1 MNPALA
7 AGKLASPSKL
17 SKESAIAVKRLAFEY
32 RDAAGI
38 SIIPILLGGP
48 KSPAIPSWTP
58 YRERLA
64 TDAELD
70 QWFARPHGIGMV
82 CGFVSGGLEVIDF
95 DDGSLFEPWRQL
107 VKPIVERLVVVETGG
122 GGWHVLYRCN
132 EIGGNIKIACD
143 PNRTK
148 QTLIE
153 TRGEGGYI
161 VAEGSPCSV
170 HLSGLPYVQYS
181 GPYLPQVP
189 RITPD
194 ERRVLWAAARTF
206 DKRGEAFTRKLAEKY
221 TRTTVAHSG
230 STHPV
235 VTDFNN
241 RASWESILCRH
252 GWTSRDGII
261 WTRPGKDFGT
271 SAKVVIADDGSE
283 LLTVFSGNAGP
294 LSPNGSHRIL
304 SKFNAWA
311 LLAFGGDN
319 RAAFQAAR
327 NEVAA

>member
-1 MNPALA
+1 MRNQVIA
-7 AGKLASPSKL
+7 AAKKLAT
-17 SKESAIAVKRLAFEY
+17 EY
-32 RDAAGI
+32 RDAGI
-38 SIIPILLGGP
+38 SVIPLKLDGS
-48 KSPAIPSWTP
+48 KSPALPSWTP

-64 TDAELD
+64 TDAELSE
-70 QWFARPHGIGMV
+70 WFSIPHGIGLV
-82 CGFVSGGLEVIDF
+82 CGVISGGLEVIDF

-107 VKPIVERLVVVETGG
+107 VSAIVERLPVVETGG
-122 GGWHVLYRCN
+122 GGWHVLYRCS
-132 EIGGNIKIACD
+132 EIGGNVKIACD
-143 PNRTK
+143 PSREK

-161 VAEGSPCSV
+161 VGEGSPCSV

-181 GPYLPQVP
+181 GPYLPSVP
-189 RITPD
+189 RITAD
-194 ERRVLWAAARTF
+194 ERRELWKAARTF
-206 DKRGEAFTRKLAEKY
+206 DKRGDDFTRKLAEKY
-221 TRTTVAHSG
+221 TRTQVAPSG

-235 VTDFNN
+235 VNDFNN
-241 RASWESILCRH
+241 RMDWTSILSRH
-252 GWTSRDGII
+252 GWTSRDGIH

-311 LLAFGGDN
+311 LLQFNGDN
-319 RAAFQAAR
+319 RAAFAAAKQ
-327 NEVAA
+327 EVAA

>member
-1 MNPALA
+1 MT
-7 AGKLASPSKL
+7 L
-17 SKESAIAVKRLAFEY
+17 SNESAIAAKRLATEY
-32 RDAAGI
+32 RDAGI
-38 SIIPILLGGP
+38 SVIPLRLDGS
-48 KSPAIPSWTP
+48 KSPAISSWTP
-58 YRERLA
+58 YQERFA
-64 TDAELD
+64 TDDELE
-70 QWFARPHGIGMV
+70 QWFRRPAGIGMV
-82 CGFVSGGLEVIDF
+82 CGSVSGGLEVIDF
-95 DDGSLFEPWRQL
+95 DEPSLFEPWRQM
-107 VKPIVERLVVVETGG
+107 VIPIVERLPVVETGG
-122 GGWHVLYRCN
+122 GGWHVLYCCN
-132 EIGGNIKIACD
+132 EIGGNVKIAVD
-143 PNRTK
+143 PSRKK

-181 GPYLPQVP
+181 GPYLPTVP
-189 RITPD
+189 TITAD
-194 ERRVLWAAARTF
+194 ERRELWKAARTF
-206 DKRGEAFTRKLAEKY
+206 DKRGEAFTRKLSEKY

-230 STHPV
+230 TTHPV

-241 RASWESILCRH
+241 RSCWESILH
-252 GWTSRDGII
+252 PAGWNSRDGIH

-294 LSPNGSHRIL
+294 LSPNGSHRFL

-319 RAAFQAAR
+319 RAAFKAAR
-327 NEVAA
+327 QEVAA

>member
-1 MNPALA
+1 MTN
-7 AGKLASPSKL
+7 
-17 SKESAIAVKRLAFEY
+17 AIHKVAKEY
-32 RDAAGI
+32 RDAGL
-38 SIIPILLGGP
+38 SVIPIKLGGP
-48 KSPAIPSWTP
+48 KSPAISSWTP

-70 QWFARPHGIGMV
+70 QWFARPHGIGLV
-82 CGFVSGGLEVIDF
+82 CGFVSGRLEAIDF

-132 EIGGNIKIACD
+132 EIGSNVKIACD
-143 PNRTK
+143 PNREK

-170 HLSGLPYVQYS
+170 HTSGLPYVQYS

-189 RITPD
+189 TITAG
-194 ERRVLWAAARTF
+194 ERRELWKAARTF
-206 DKRGEAFTRKLAEKY
+206 DKRGEKFTRKLREKY
-221 TRTTVAHSG
+221 TRIAIAPSG
-230 STHPV
+230 DTHPII
-235 VTDFNN
+235 TAFNN
-241 RASWESILCRH
+241 RACWESILH
-252 GWTSRDGII
+252 PADWTSRDGHH
-261 WTRPGKDFGT
+261 WTRPGKQYGT

-294 LSPNGSHRIL
+294 LSPDGSHRTL
-304 SKFNAWA
+304 SKFNAWV

-319 RAAFQAAR
+319 RAAFAAASQ
-327 NEVAA
+327 VAA